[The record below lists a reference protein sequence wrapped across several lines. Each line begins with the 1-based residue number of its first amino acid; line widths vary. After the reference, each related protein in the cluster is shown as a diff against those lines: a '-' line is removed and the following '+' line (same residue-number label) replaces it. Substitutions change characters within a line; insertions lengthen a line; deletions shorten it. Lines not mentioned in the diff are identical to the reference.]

1 MVLSL
6 IAYTLIDVG
15 FGVSWWVAKKTINGI
30 YYGTQYI
37 IYGPEKE
44 PEEPKDNYQEIVLN
58 ALEKLKPS
66 VEGLNT
72 EQNIQEVN

>member
-44 PEEPKDNYQEIVLN
+44 PEDPKDNYQEI
-58 ALEKLKPS
+58 LEELKLIKLKMS
-66 VEGLNT
+66 NG
-72 EQNIQEVN
+72 